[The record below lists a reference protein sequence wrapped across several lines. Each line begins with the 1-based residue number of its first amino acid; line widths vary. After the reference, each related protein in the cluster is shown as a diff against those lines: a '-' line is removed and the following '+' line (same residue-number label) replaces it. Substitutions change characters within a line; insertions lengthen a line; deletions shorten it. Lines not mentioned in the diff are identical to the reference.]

1 MGRLVNF
8 CAGTN
13 MHVLPGRYVD
23 AILINVPDNANSD
36 NAIKSTKRMLK
47 AAKTRF
53 TMLDSGG
60 FQLYM
65 GERDSKK
72 ISFDE
77 TRPVIRNKTE
87 INLPI

>member
-13 MHVLPGRYVD
+13 LHVLPGRYVD
-23 AILINVPDNANSD
+23 AILINVPDNASSD
-36 NAIKSTKRMLK
+36 AAIKNTKRMLK
-47 AAKTRF
+47 SAKTRF

-60 FQLYM
+60 YQLHK

-72 ISFDE
+72 ISFDK
-77 TRPVIRNKTE
+77 TRPVI
-87 INLPI
+87 